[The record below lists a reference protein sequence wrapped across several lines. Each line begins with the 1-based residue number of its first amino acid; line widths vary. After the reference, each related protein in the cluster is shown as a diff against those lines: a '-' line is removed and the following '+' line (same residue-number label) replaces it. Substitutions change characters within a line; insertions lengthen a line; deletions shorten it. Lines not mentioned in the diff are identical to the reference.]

1 MSRVLV
7 IGVGAMG
14 WNHVRVCSEIGV
26 LCGVCDQNIS
36 ETDRVAEEF
45 GVPGFYEVDNAI
57 ADLKP
62 DAVIIATPTFTHYE
76 IASKVIGNG
85 IHVLIEK
92 PISDDIQ
99 KAQHLV
105 EMAREMDLVLSVGH
119 IERHNPVITA
129 AKKNIKEGEW
139 GDVVT
144 ISTRRVSNFPGRI
157 RDVGVILDLG
167 IHDID
172 NATFLMGSK
181 PISVY
186 AVGGSLNEIEYEDHA
201 TMMIKF
207 ENGNNAIVEV
217 NWITPMKARTVS
229 LTCEKSLVE
238 LDYMKQEIT
247 ASSSVFIDP
256 KNPNQF
262 PANLEIKRDLVPVE
276 NAEPLRL
283 EIEDFVECIRSSGNG
298 ESFSPLVDGEQG
310 IMALRVALAAL
321 ESIKSGEVVSIG
333 N

>member
-1 MSRVLV
+1 
-7 IGVGAMG
+7 MG

-45 GVPGFYEVDNAI
+45 GVPGFYEVDDAVGE
-57 ADLKP
+57 LKP
-62 DAVIIATPTFTHYE
+62 DGVIIATPTFTHYD
-76 IASKVIGNG
+76 IASKLIDHG
-85 IHVLIEK
+85 INVLIEK

-99 KAQHLV
+99 KAQDLV
-105 EMAREMDLVLSVGH
+105 DKARNMDLVLAVGH
-119 IERHNPVITA
+119 IERHNPVISA
-129 AKKNIKEGEW
+129 AKKNISEGKW

-172 NATFLMGSK
+172 NATFLMGSN

-186 AVGGSLNEIEYEDHA
+186 AVGGSLNDIEYEDHA
-201 TMMIKF
+201 TMMIEF

-217 NWITPMKARTVS
+217 NWITPMKVRTVS
-229 LTCEKSLVE
+229 LTCEKGFVE
-238 LDYMKQEIT
+238 LDYMSQEIF
-247 ASSSVFIDP
+247 ASSSVFVDP
-256 KNPNQF
+256 ENPNQF
-262 PANLEIKRDLVPVE
+262 PANLEIHRELVPVDG
-276 NAEPLRL
+276 AEPLRL
-283 EIEDFVECIRSSGNG
+283 EIEDFVNCIEGAEHRT
-298 ESFSPLVDGEQG
+298 PLVDGEQG
-310 IMALRVALAAL
+310 IVALRVAIAAL

-333 N
+333 K

>member
-1 MSRVLV
+1 MPRVLV
-7 IGVGAMG
+7 VGVGAMG

-45 GVPGFYEVDNAI
+45 GVPGFYEVDDAVGE
-57 ADLKP
+57 LKP
-62 DAVIIATPTFTHYE
+62 DGVIIATPTFTHYD
-76 IASKVIGNG
+76 IASKLIDHG
-85 IHVLIEK
+85 INVLIEK

-99 KAQHLV
+99 KAQDLV
-105 EMAREMDLVLSVGH
+105 DKARNMDLVLAVGH
-119 IERHNPVITA
+119 IERHNPVISA
-129 AKKNIKEGEW
+129 AKKNISEGKW

-172 NATFLMGSK
+172 NATFLMGSN

-186 AVGGSLNEIEYEDHA
+186 AVGGSLNDIEYEDHA
-201 TMMIKF
+201 TMMIEF

-217 NWITPMKARTVS
+217 NWITPMKVRTVS
-229 LTCEKSLVE
+229 LTCEKGFVE
-238 LDYMKQEIT
+238 LDYMSQEIF
-247 ASSSVFIDP
+247 ASSSVFVDP
-256 KNPNQF
+256 ENPNQF
-262 PANLEIKRDLVPVE
+262 PANLEIHRELVPVDG
-276 NAEPLRL
+276 AEPLRL
-283 EIEDFVECIRSSGNG
+283 EIEDFVNCIEGAEHRT
-298 ESFSPLVDGEQG
+298 PLVDGEQG
-310 IMALRVALAAL
+310 IVALRVAIAAL

-333 N
+333 K